1 MNFTVQSKKP
11 RSWAGVFSMSLC
23 VALLI
28 AAEFMPVSL
37 LSPMAASLQVSE
49 GRVGQA
55 VAISGLF
62 AVFSSL
68 FVTTLAGR
76 WNRKSV
82 LLGMT
87 SLLFVSLVLM
97 TVADSLEALMFSRI
111 LLGVC
116 IGGFWSLATSV
127 VMRLVAA
134 NDISRALAIMYSG
147 QAFAAAF
154 AAPMGSF
161 LGAFLGWRGV
171 FALLVPVVVA
181 NFIWQWRALPS
192 LPSAHALSVVALLS
206 LFKRRY
212 FVRGIAAV
220 VFTFAGAFAMFTY
233 LRPFLETVTGANV
246 NVLSAL
252 FLVVGLAGF
261 VGTWL
266 SGRLAH
272 RHAIGLIR
280 FLPLAMALITVGLIF
295 LGQAIGPAA
304 VLLAM
309 WGALNT
315 TLSVAWMAWLSQN
328 LTDAPEAAGSLM
340 VAAIQ
345 AAILTGS
352 ALGGWVLDVR
362 GIHATFLTA
371 ALLCVAALLIIG
383 SGRGLTK
390 RAPTL

>member
-1 MNFTVQSKKP
+1 MSLKVQPKQVHP
-11 RSWAGVFSMSLC
+11 WAGVCSMSLC

-37 LSPMAASLQVSE
+37 LSPMATSLQVSE

-87 SLLFVSLVLM
+87 TLLFVSLVLM
-97 TVADSLEALMFSRI
+97 TVAVSVEALMLSRI
-111 LLGVC
+111 LLGIC

-134 NDISRALAIMYSG
+134 HEVSRALAIMYSG

-161 LGAFLGWRGV
+161 LGAFVGWRGV
-171 FALLVPVVVA
+171 FALLVPVVVI
-181 NFIWQWRALPS
+181 NFIWQWRVLPS
-192 LPSAHALSVVALLS
+192 LPNAHALSVAALLS

-220 VFTFAGAFAMFTY
+220 IFTFAGAFAMFTY
-233 LRPFLETVTGANV
+233 LRPFLETVTKVDV
-246 NVLSAL
+246 NALSAL
-252 FLVVGLAGF
+252 FLVLGLAGF
-261 VGTWL
+261 VGTWV
-266 SGRLAH
+266 SGKLAH

-280 FLPLAMALITVGLIF
+280 FLPLGMALITLGLIF
-295 LGQAIGPAA
+295 LGTSIGPTA
-304 VLLAM
+304 VLLAI

-328 LTDAPEAAGSLM
+328 LDDVPEAAGSLM

-362 GIHATFLTA
+362 GIQATFLTA
-371 ALLCVAALLIIG
+371 VLLCVAALLIIG
-383 SGRGLTK
+383 PGRGLAK
-390 RAPTL
+390 RASTL